1 MRAPAGKAK
10 AATDAS
16 SRSPE
21 ARLDVPL
28 RGPDQS
34 EHGSL
39 GKFLSDSGCKRRHWV
54 DNPGAEEPDL
64 RL

>member
-1 MRAPAGKAK
+1 MSLSG
-10 AATDAS
+10 
-16 SRSPE
+16 
-21 ARLDVPL
+21 
-28 RGPDQS
+28 GPDQS

-39 GKFLSDSGCKRRHWV
+39 GKFLSDSGCKRRHWI